1 MQTPSHFWSREACAV
16 SPQASVVVLRVS
28 LSTPSTLKMACPCSA
43 ELAVALV
50 SGGRFVSLHSLDT
63 LKFRGPDST
72 DFLYA
77 LQRSL
82 DTELMRKLRVAKAIP
97 THPFF
102 SRLALVASAEDGACG
117 RISANWATLDG
128 IDDKQLDALLLANV
142 LFVHADETLS
152 FYSRH
157 VASFFARHASD
168 GPAAAPV
175 VKST

>member
-1 MQTPSHFWSREACAV
+1 M
-16 SPQASVVVLRVS
+16 
-28 LSTPSTLKMACPCSA
+28 MACPCSA

-50 SGGRFVSLHSLDT
+50 CGGRFVSLHSLDSPR
-63 LKFRGPDST
+63 FRGPDST
-72 DFLYA
+72 DSVYA

-82 DTELMRKLRVAKAIP
+82 DTELIRKLRVAKAIR

-102 SRLALVASAEDGACG
+102 SRLALATRAEDGTCG

-128 IDDKQLDALLLANV
+128 IDDKQLDALLLTNV
-142 LFVHADETLS
+142 LFAHADETLS

-168 GPAAAPV
+168 GPSEAPLVNGTWAATYPV
-175 VKST
+175 STVARGQDRW